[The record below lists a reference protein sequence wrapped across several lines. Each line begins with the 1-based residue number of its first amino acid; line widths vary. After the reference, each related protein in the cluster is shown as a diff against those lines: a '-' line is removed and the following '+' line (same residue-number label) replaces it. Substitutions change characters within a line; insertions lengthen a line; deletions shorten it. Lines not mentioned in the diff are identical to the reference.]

1 MSGVLWHLETLIYNL
16 LYSQWH
22 CFSYH
27 FCILSKQSNIN
38 CNDQANNLTYELPLS
53 FFFLHN
59 NTQPWSSFSWASG
72 YPLSRY
78 IYQITLHFWH
88 TFKQFSDNLG
98 IVVWHITGKANSP
111 NMHMA
116 FCFFLSLDTCLH
128 LVVLLFFSLFL
139 HFSPTGA
146 TSASIVCWDPLTTSL
161 PRLQI
166 PNCIFHRGGQWS
178 IIFFTMNP
186 WFLFFQ
192 IKSTLLSRGH
202 HTSVEKTS
210 LWMVSLHLYIIQE
223 I

>member
-27 FCILSKQSNIN
+27 FCLLGKQSNIN

-88 TFKQFSDNLG
+88 TFKQFSDHLG

-111 NMHMA
+111 TMHMA
-116 FCFFLSLDTCLH
+116 FCFFFPLI
-128 LVVLLFFSLFL
+128 LVF
-139 HFSPTGA
+139 
-146 TSASIVCWDPLTTSL
+146 
-161 PRLQI
+161 
-166 PNCIFHRGGQWS
+166 
-178 IIFFTMNP
+178 
-186 WFLFFQ
+186 
-192 IKSTLLSRGH
+192 TLLSCFFFLSFYISHQQVPLQLQLSAEILSPH
-202 HTSVEKTS
+202 HCQDFKYQIVSFTGVGNEVSFS
-210 LWMVSLHLYIIQE
+210 LLWILGFFFFKLNQLY
-223 I
+223 